1 MLSSD
6 IRAVSGRLR
15 GSQSGESVSQL
26 NAMNT
31 EHQLGGA
38 EGEGGDGE
46 DVEVIVLDDHQYR
59 EVFDT
64 SLEVDMENISLQDH
78 DYSKGERSKEVR
90 EGEKR
95 ISINNDV
102 ISPSK

>member
-1 MLSSD
+1 
-6 IRAVSGRLR
+6 
-15 GSQSGESVSQL
+15 
-26 NAMNT
+26 MNI

-46 DVEVIVLDDHQYR
+46 DVEVIVLDDHQYC

-64 SLEVDMENISLQDH
+64 SLEVDMLNISLQDH

-90 EGEKR
+90 EGERR
-95 ISINNDV
+95 ISINNGV
-102 ISPSK
+102 I

>member
-46 DVEVIVLDDHQYR
+46 DVEVIILDDHQYR

-78 DYSKGERSKEVR
+78 DYSKGERSKQVR
-90 EGEKR
+90 EREK
-95 ISINNDV
+95 NLN
-102 ISPSK
+102 K

>member
-1 MLSSD
+1 MSTD
-6 IRAVSGRLR
+6 
-15 GSQSGESVSQL
+15 Q
-26 NAMNT
+26 
-31 EHQLGGA
+31 QLGPA
-38 EGEGGDGE
+38 EGGDGE
-46 DVEVIVLDDHQYR
+46 EVEVIVLDDHQYR

-90 EGEKR
+90 EGERR

-102 ISPSK
+102 ISPSN

>member
-38 EGEGGDGE
+38 EGGDGE

-90 EGEKR
+90 ETERR

-102 ISPSK
+102 ISPFK

>member
-1 MLSSD
+1 
-6 IRAVSGRLR
+6 
-15 GSQSGESVSQL
+15 
-26 NAMNT
+26 MNI

-46 DVEVIVLDDHQYR
+46 DVEVIVLDDHQYC

-64 SLEVDMENISLQDH
+64 SLEVDMLNISLQDH

-90 EGEKR
+90 EGER
-95 ISINNDV
+95 QISINNGV
-102 ISPSK
+102 IYMMTFRVTLCPNFTRRTYSNINCN